1 MRLLYSLF
9 LFLVPGVAGSQTVID
24 TVDRQ
29 IASRTDQWLDF
40 SQSWDPTDST
50 DHSYRSD
57 GRRDTVEQW
66 QFDGE
71 SWMLT
76 GRSNFQYRGD
86 GQEQRATTLSLDP
99 FGDTLDLTR
108 TLFDYTADSQ
118 LRLVMNQQWEAGDWA
133 TTLRLTY
140 TYVGSRVAA
149 ANRESIRPDGQ
160 VNLQRT
166 EFTYDETG
174 NTTEELV
181 KVLDGDSLNNSF
193 RIRQIFDA
201 ENTLL
206 QRFEEEWSFG
216 SWLSRSRTDY
226 SYLRSDTLQ
235 ADTAVIYQ
243 WLAGDWRPFLRQRS
257 EENPVETR
265 NSANYLEQWAG
276 TAWIGLQRTLRIYD
290 EQARLQAITFQQR
303 TSDWMD
309 VRRTLQQYNTRDQ
322 ITEIIRQD
330 AAENGWHNS
339 TRTLYWYETL
349 PIITS
354 TQHPPLTGVRLFPN
368 PATESFTVEMPTAN
382 ATITRLQLYDMQG
395 RLWLQQSFRSSN
407 QQITLP
413 GHLPEGIYIVHLE
426 NANGRGSWPLVV
438 QGASY

>member
-1 MRLLYSLF
+1 MRLLFPLF
-9 LFLVPGVAGSQTVID
+9 LLLVPGFASSQTVID

-40 SQSWDPTDST
+40 SQSWEPTDST
-50 DHSYRSD
+50 DYSYRFD
-57 GRRDTVEQW
+57 GQRNTVEQW
-66 QFDGE
+66 QYDGE
-71 SWMLT
+71 SWSLT

-99 FGDTLDLTR
+99 FGDTLDLKR
-108 TLFDYTADSQ
+108 TLFDYTPAGE

-133 TTLRLTY
+133 TILRLTY
-140 TYVGSRVAA
+140 AYTGNRVAA
-149 ANRESIRPDGQ
+149 VNRESIRPDGRI
-160 VNLQRT
+160 NLERT
-166 EFTYDETG
+166 EFTYDEAG
-174 NTTEELV
+174 NTIEELV
-181 KVLDGDSLNNSF
+181 KTLDGDSLNNSF

-201 ENTLL
+201 ERQLR

-216 SWLSRSRTDY
+216 NWLSRSRTDY
-226 SYLRSDTLQ
+226 FYLRSDTLH
-235 ADTAVIYQ
+235 ADTAVTYQ
-243 WLAGDWRPFLRQRS
+243 WLAGNWRPFLRQRS
-257 EENPVETR
+257 EEHPAEAR

-322 ITEIIRQD
+322 ITEVIRQD
-330 AAENGWHNS
+330 AAANGWRNS
-339 TRTLYWYETL
+339 TRTLYWYEAL
-349 PIITS
+349 PITTS
-354 TQHPPLTGVRLFPN
+354 VRQPPLTGVRLFPN
-368 PATESFTVEMPTAN
+368 PATESFTVELPAPD

-395 RLWLQQSFRSSN
+395 RLWLQQSFHSSN
-407 QQITLP
+407 QRISLP

-426 NANGRGSWPLVV
+426 NANGRGSWPLVR
-438 QGASY
+438 QSP

>member
-9 LFLVPGVAGSQTVID
+9 LFLVPGVASSQTVID

-108 TLFDYTADSQ
+108 TLFDYTAASQ

-160 VNLQRT
+160 VTLQRT

-201 ENTLL
+201 ENILL

-243 WLAGDWRPFLRQRS
+243 WLAGDWRPFF
-257 EENPVETR
+257 
-265 NSANYLEQWAG
+265 A
-276 TAWIGLQRTLRIYD
+276 TAI
-290 EQARLQAITFQQR
+290 
-303 TSDWMD
+303 
-309 VRRTLQQYNTRDQ
+309 RRKSCGDPQ
-322 ITEIIRQD
+322 
-330 AAENGWHNS
+330 
-339 TRTLYWYETL
+339 
-349 PIITS
+349 
-354 TQHPPLTGVRLFPN
+354 
-368 PATESFTVEMPTAN
+368 
-382 ATITRLQLYDMQG
+382 
-395 RLWLQQSFRSSN
+395 
-407 QQITLP
+407 
-413 GHLPEGIYIVHLE
+413 
-426 NANGRGSWPLVV
+426 
-438 QGASY
+438 